1 MIPTIGDIVLYHFK
15 HTGFDVEPAFAPAT
29 PLPPINMYKGP
40 TGLGRADSA
49 LEGKIISR
57 PALVLE
63 VYEDISIDVMVMF
76 SPMDRVNH
84 AIVDG
89 PETVFRVPPHQERTE
104 RGVVEL
110 MPVLDHTWSRR
121 KVR

>member
-15 HTGFDVEPAFAPAT
+15 HTGYDDVDPER
-29 PLPPINMYKGP
+29 
-40 TGLGRADSA
+40 RANIELSRSIDYAVRERLLESA
-49 LEGKIISR
+49 MEGKIISR
-57 PALVLE
+57 PAIVLE
-63 VYEDISIDVMVMF
+63 VYEDVSIDVMVMF
-76 SPMDRVNH
+76 TPFDRVNG
-84 AIVDG
+84 ATVDG
-89 PETVFRVPPHQERTE
+89 PDTVYRVPPHQERTE